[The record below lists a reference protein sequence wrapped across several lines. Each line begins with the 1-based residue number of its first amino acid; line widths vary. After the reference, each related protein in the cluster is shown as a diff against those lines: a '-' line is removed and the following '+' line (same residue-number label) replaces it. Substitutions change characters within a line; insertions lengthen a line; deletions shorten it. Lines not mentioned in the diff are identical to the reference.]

1 MDETNG
7 NTRKRRLRQHYR
19 HQRSLVSA
27 QVEPLIQTALKQFL
41 RLPPAHRQGGGVV
54 GIHWPL
60 PGEIDLRGLR
70 FDLDQQVALPCVEP
84 EGVLSYRPWRSSPLS
99 RDGCGSPSP
108 LQEAPLSPEQLR
120 LLLVPAL
127 AVDRSGIRLGY
138 GGGYYDRLR
147 ADPAWAAVPA
157 WVVLPAAC
165 LSDEPLPRDPWDIP
179 FHGWI
184 TEQGS
189 GLVDARSAS

>member
-1 MDETNG
+1 MDQTNAD
-7 NTRKRRLRQHYR
+7 TRKRRLRQHYR

-27 QVEPLIQTALKQFL
+27 QVEPHIQTAVTHFL
-41 RLPPAHRQGGGVV
+41 RSPTAHQQGGVV

-60 PGEIDLRGLR
+60 PGEIDLRGLHS
-70 FDLDQQVALPCVEP
+70 DLDQPVALPCVEP
-84 EGVLSYRPWRSSPLS
+84 DGVLSYRPWRASPLS
-99 RDGCGSPSP
+99 PDGCGIPSP
-108 LQEAPLSPEQLR
+108 LQEAPLRPEQLTV
-120 LLLVPAL
+120 LLVPAL

-147 ADPAWAAVPA
+147 ANPAWAAIPA

-165 LSDEPLPRDPWDIP
+165 LSDEPLPRDPWDVP
-179 FHGWI
+179 FTGWI

>member
-27 QVEPLIQTALKQFL
+27 QAEPHIQTALKQFL

-70 FDLDQQVALPCVEP
+70 FDLDQPVALPCVEP
-84 EGVLSYRPWRSSPLS
+84 DGALSYRPWRSSPLS
-99 RDGCGSPSP
+99 RDGCGIPSP

-165 LSDEPLPRDPWDIP
+165 LSNEPLPRDPWDIP

-189 GLVDARSAS
+189 GLVDALSAS